1 MDICNVAIVT
11 GPIVIPSAQWAAASG
26 AVVDFLGVVRP
37 SEDGRPIDGID
48 YECHPAMAGVEL
60 RRIAAEA
67 AGRFELLGC
76 TLIHR
81 AGRVAAG
88 EASLFLRV
96 ETGHRGP
103 AYEAS
108 RWIVE
113 QLKARVP
120 IWKRPVFAGDRG

>member
-1 MDICNVAIVT
+1 MDISNVAIVT
-11 GPIVIPSAQWAAASG
+11 GPIVIPAAQWAAASG

-37 SEDGRPIDGID
+37 SEDGRPITGID
-48 YECHPAMAGVEL
+48 YECHPTMAETEL
-60 RRIAAEA
+60 HRIAGEA
-67 AGRFELLGC
+67 AGMFGILGC

-113 QLKARVP
+113 QLKARAP
-120 IWKRPVFAGDRG
+120 IWKHPVFASDRG